1 MPSEPQKKNEIHID
15 GNVSGNIIIG
25 DSNAIQTSE
34 VLKTSEVSKPNL
46 LLRLK
51 QHIEKEDDYRIQ
63 IEFED
68 DGTRETPE
76 ARFEFKVTD
85 SDRADLRWYLEDYLQ
100 YPLDPA
106 PKIAER
112 IEGRIRDLG
121 IELFKKIFQAN
132 DETRDL
138 WATLR
143 DRLADT
149 RVEVATDVK
158 GATALPWE
166 LLRDPKT
173 DEALALRAK
182 TFVRS
187 FSKPAQKVHKP
198 QPADKVRILLVI
210 CRPGGSEDVPFRSVS
225 GYMLKGLTDAAR
237 ERFELDVLRPP
248 TFEQLSK
255 TLRNAKTDGKPYH
268 IVHFDGHGGYLNTD
282 KDKPG
287 EFMRSLI
294 PLFLSGPRD
303 GSHGYLFFEHPK
315 PDANNENSQLVDGPA
330 LGKLLAETDTHELI
344 LNACRSAHAEFQA
357 QPDVTKDVDESQSQ
371 VRAFGSL
378 AQEVMN
384 EGVAGVVAMRY
395 NVYVVTAAQF
405 VADLYAALASGQ
417 GLGEAVSMGRK
428 QLAAQPLREIAFDP
442 IPLQDWSVPV
452 VYEAAPIQLF
462 ARGESAAPIK
472 IDLSKNTRAEDNLPR
487 PDVGFFGR
495 DETILA
501 LDRAFDTQSVVLLN
515 AYAGSGKT
523 MTAAE
528 FARWYAQTGGLR
540 GPILFTSFEQYKPFT
555 QILSA
560 VEETYRSVLEQNNI
574 QWLALSDDDR
584 LNLTLQIFQQIPP
597 LWIWDNIEPVNG
609 FPAGADSAWS
619 LREQR
624 ELRTFL
630 QIVTAQSKTKFL
642 LTSRRDEREWLGDIP
657 KRVTLPPMPMQERVR
672 LTRAL
677 ADKQGKRIA
686 DVKDWLPL
694 LRFTQGNPLTIT
706 VMVGQALRDGLETS
720 TQVNAYL
727 EKLHNGETAFDD
739 EASEGRSKSLGAS
752 LSYGF
757 EQAFNEDERKVLA
770 LLHFFQGFVYVQVLR
785 LMVADEDWGI
795 GSKDF
800 TNETGIAIL
809 EKAADIGLLTSHGGG
824 YYTIHPALPW
834 FFRSL
839 FEQCYPQTVDG
850 GPLTEESETP
860 STVHRPSSAQAALRA
875 FVESMGVLSN
885 YYANQ
890 YMDGNRDVIAPL
902 RREEPNLLHARALAR
917 QHGWWDAVIKT
928 MQGLLHLYNHTGR
941 RAEWKRLV
949 EEIVPDFVGADDLP
963 LSGREENWLFTMQW
977 RYLLYME
984 EHNLPE
990 AERLSRVIVAF
1001 NRHRAASLL
1010 NRPAESLSAGEKN
1023 NLRTLAVSMEQ
1034 LGQIQRDIGMAE
1046 CAQTLQEA
1054 IPLCQKIDDKAEEA
1068 ILAFNLGHAYKNLP
1082 TLRNLDEAERWY
1094 LRALEL
1100 ENPNDKKGRAGDI
1113 VQLGNVARERFKV
1126 AEKEGKAE
1134 EELLK
1139 YLNVAADYYQQALA
1153 LLPPDAVNDLAVTY
1167 NQLGNIY
1174 KDAGDL
1180 ERALDHYNKSVQYKE
1195 MAGNFFGA
1203 AETQENI
1210 AIAITPTGRIN
1221 DALLYANAAL
1231 NNFKRYGDGALQNIQ
1246 RVQRTISWIEQ
1257 MRKK

>member
-1 MPSEPQKKNEIHID
+1 MS
-15 GNVSGNIIIG
+15 
-25 DSNAIQTSE
+25 
-34 VLKTSEVSKPNL
+34 
-46 LLRLK
+46 LLRLT
-51 QHIEKEDDYRIQ
+51 QHIEKEDNYRIE
-63 IEFED
+63 IAFEE

-76 ARFEFKVTD
+76 ARFEFKMPD

-106 PKIAER
+106 PQIAAR
-112 IEGRIRDLG
+112 IEGRIRELG

-173 DEALALRAK
+173 DEALALRTK

-210 CRPGGSEDVPFRSVS
+210 CRPGGGADVPFRSVS
-225 GYMLKGLTDAAR
+225 GTMLKGLTDAAR
-237 ERFELDVLRPP
+237 EHFELEVLRPP

-255 TLRNAKTDGKPYH
+255 TLRNAKADGKPYH

-282 KDKPG
+282 TSKPTDWLH
-287 EFMRSLI
+287 SLI
-294 PLFLSGPRD
+294 PLLLSGPRD

-315 PDANNENSQLVDGPA
+315 PDAKNENSQLVDGPA
-330 LGKLLAETDTHELI
+330 LGKLLAETDTPVLI
-344 LNACRSAHAEFQA
+344 LNACRSAHADIQEK
-357 QPDVTKDVDESQSQ
+357 PDIAKDVDEAQSQ

-442 IPLQDWSVPV
+442 IALQDWSVPV
-452 VYEAAPIQLF
+452 AYEAAPIQLF
-462 ARGESAAPIK
+462 QKVRATRESPLR

-574 QWLALSDDDR
+574 QWLALSDEDR
-584 LNLTLQIFQQIPP
+584 LNITMQIFQQIPP
-597 LWIWDNIEPVNG
+597 LWIWDNVEPIHG
-609 FPAGADSAWS
+609 FPAGTTSAWS
-619 LREQR
+619 EKEQR
-624 ELRTFL
+624 ELKMFL

-657 KRVTLPPMPMQERVR
+657 KRVTLPSMPMQERVR

-694 LRFTQGNPLTIT
+694 LRFTQGNPLTLT

-720 TQVNAYL
+720 TQVAAYL

-770 LLHFFQGFVYVQVLR
+770 LLHFFQGFVNVQVLR

-809 EKAADIGLLTSHGGG
+809 DKAADIGLLTAHGGG

-839 FEQCYPQTVDG
+839 FERCYPQTVDG
-850 GPLTEESETP
+850 GPLTEEGESP

-875 FVESMGVLSN
+875 FVESMGELSN
-885 YYANQ
+885 YYHEQ
-890 YMDGNRDVIAPL
+890 YEYGNRDVIAPL
-902 RREEPNLLHARALAR
+902 RSEEPNLLHARSLAR
-917 QHGWWDAVIKT
+917 QHGWWDALIST
-928 MQGLLHLYNHTGR
+928 MQGLQQLYRHTGR

-949 EEIVPDFVGADDLP
+949 EEIAPDFVDKDGNPILE
-963 LSGREENWLFTMQW
+963 REEQWLFVSYWLRSLFVEQHD
-977 RYLLYME
+977 YFA
-984 EHNLPE
+984 
-990 AERLSRVIVAF
+990 AENQIGKEVEF
-1001 NRHRAASLL
+1001 NRRRAQPLFS
-1010 NRPAESLSAGEKN
+1010 RPIESLSPNEKN
-1023 NLRTLAVSMEQ
+1023 TLRMLAVSLENLGNRQREQ
-1034 LGQIQRDIGMAE
+1034 NKSDCVKAY
-1046 CAQTLQEA
+1046 QEA
-1054 IPLCQKIDDKAEEA
+1054 IPLCQKIDDKVEEA
-1068 ILAFNLGHAYKNLP
+1068 ICTFNLGHAYKDLP
-1082 TLRNLDEAERWY
+1082 ALRNLDEAERWY
-1094 LRALEL
+1094 RRSLELFAEDDKLGHAKCYSQLGSVEREKFKEARNTKQSDENLLTHLNAAIKWYRLALE
-1100 ENPNDKKGRAGDI
+1100 NDPHDM
-1113 VQLGNVARERFKV
+1113 
-1126 AEKEGKAE
+1126 
-1134 EELLK
+1134 
-1139 YLNVAADYYQQALA
+1139 
-1153 LLPPDAVNDLAVTY
+1153 PDDLAIDH
-1167 NQLGNIY
+1167 NQLGLTY
-1174 KDAGDL
+1174 MDAGNL
-1180 ERALDHYNKSVQYKE
+1180 ERALEHYNQCIHYDEV
-1195 MAGNFFGA
+1195 AGNLYGA
-1203 AETQENI
+1203 GQDRFNV
-1210 AIAITPTGRIN
+1210 AIALANNGRLT
-1221 DALLYANAAL
+1221 DALLYARAAL
-1231 NNFKRYGDGALQNIQ
+1231 RNFESYGGRAKDMEDETKELIAE
-1246 RVQRTISWIEQ
+1246 IE
-1257 MRKK
+1257 RAS

>member
-1 MPSEPQKKNEIHID
+1 MS
-15 GNVSGNIIIG
+15 
-25 DSNAIQTSE
+25 
-34 VLKTSEVSKPNL
+34 
-46 LLRLK
+46 LLRLT
-51 QHIEKEDDYRIQ
+51 QHIEKEDDYRI
-63 IEFED
+63 EMAFEGD

-76 ARFEFKVTD
+76 ARFEFKMTD

-106 PKIAER
+106 PQIAER
-112 IEGRIRDLG
+112 IEGRIRELG
-121 IELFKKIFQAN
+121 IELFRKIFQAN
-132 DETRDL
+132 EDTSDL

-187 FSKPAQKVHKP
+187 FNKPAQKVHKP

-210 CRPGGSEDVPFRSVS
+210 CRPGGGADVPFRSVS
-225 GYMLKGLTDAAR
+225 GYMLKGLTEAAR

-255 TLRNAKTDGKPYH
+255 TLRNAKAAGKPYH

-282 KDKPG
+282 TSKPS
-287 EFMRSLI
+287 EWLRSLSSI
-294 PLFLSGPRD
+294 MLGGLRD

-315 PDANNENSQLVDGPA
+315 PDSNNENSQLVDGPT
-330 LGKLLAETDTHELI
+330 LGKLLAETDTPVLI

-357 QPDVTKDVDESQSQ
+357 QPDVAKDVDESQSQ

-452 VYEAAPIQLF
+452 AYEAAPIQLF
-462 ARGESAAPIK
+462 AWSESATPIK
-472 IDLSKNTRAEDNLPR
+472 IDLSKKISAEDNLPR

-560 VEETYRSVLEQNNI
+560 VEETYRQVLEQNNI
-574 QWLALSDDDR
+574 QWLALSDEER
-584 LNLTLQIFQQIPP
+584 LNITLQIFQQIPP
-597 LWIWDNIEPVNG
+597 LWIWDNVEPING

-619 LREQR
+619 LSEQR

-642 LTSRRDEREWLGDIP
+642 LTSRRDERDWLDDVAARI
-657 KRVTLPPMPMQERVR
+657 TLPPMRWQECFELVR
-672 LTRAL
+672 EIAIR
-677 ADKQGKRIA
+677 QGHRIT
-686 DVKDWLPL
+686 DVQDWKSLIQ
-694 LRFTQGNPLTIT
+694 FAGGNPMTLTT
-706 VMVGQALRDGLETS
+706 VAKQALRDGKRTKEQIEEYVRQLR
-720 TQVNAYL
+720 
-727 EKLHNGETAFDD
+727 NGELGFKD

-770 LLHFFQGFVYVQVLR
+770 LLHFFQGFVDVRVLK

-800 TNETGIAIL
+800 THQTGIAIL
-809 EKAADIGLLTSHGGG
+809 DKAADIGLLTAHGGG

-839 FEQCYPQTVDG
+839 FEQCYPADYDR
-850 GPLTEESETP
+850 PLTTDDGSI
-860 STVHRPSSAQAALRA
+860 VHRPSSMVALRA
-875 FVESMGVLSN
+875 YVESMGQLSN
-885 YYANQ
+885 YYFSQ
-890 YMDGNRDVIAPL
+890 YEDGNRDVIAPL
-902 RREEPNLLHARALAR
+902 RSEEPNLLHARSLAR
-917 QHGWWDAVIKT
+917 QYGWWNRVISA
-928 MQGLLHLYNHTGR
+928 MQGLRKLYDHTGR

-963 LSGREENWLFTMQW
+963 LLGREEQW
-977 RYLLYME
+977 SLVTGYLVLLAE
-984 EHNLPE
+984 ESHDLAE
-990 AERLSRVIVAF
+990 AERLQ
-1001 NRHRAASLL
+1001 RACVEWDRRNTVSLL
-1010 NRPAESLSAGEKN
+1010 SRPKESLNTGEKN
-1023 NLRTLAVSMEQ
+1023 TLRSLGVSLHE
-1034 LGQIQRDIGMAE
+1034 LGEIQRGMGQPD
-1046 CAQTLQEA
+1046 CIKSYQEA
-1054 IPLCQKIDDKAEEA
+1054 FEIMQSIGDVAAAAVA
-1068 ILAFNLGHAYKNLP
+1068 INLGNAYKNLSA
-1082 TLRNLDEAERWY
+1082 LRNLDESEQWY
-1094 LRALEL
+1094 QRALNL
-1100 ENPNDKKGRAGDI
+1100 SALQDRKHRAQATGQI
-1113 VQLGNVARERFKV
+1113 GNIAWERFNDARKD
-1126 AEKEGKAE
+1126 GKAE

-1139 YLNVAADYYQQALA
+1139 HLNAAVDYYQQSLV
-1153 LLPPDAVNDLAVTY
+1153 LLPPDAVNDLAVTH
-1167 NQLGNIY
+1167 NQLGVIY
-1174 KDAGDL
+1174 KNAGDL
-1180 ERALDHYNKSVQYKE
+1180 ERALEHYNKSVQYKE
-1195 MAGNFFGA
+1195 MAGNIYA
-1203 AETQENI
+1203 AGTTRFNI
-1210 AIAITPTGRIN
+1210 ALMFSQNGRLP
-1221 DALLYANAAL
+1221 DALLYARAAL
-1231 NNFKRYGDGALQNIQ
+1231 RNYESYGGRAKDMEDKTKGLIAD
-1246 RVQRTISWIEQ
+1246 IEEAIEK
-1257 MRKK
+1257 MKKT